1 MFPRFELWRAAG
13 CASVVLLCAGTAQ
26 AQSQSSIAEALYQEG
41 RELLTAGKAAEAC
54 PKFAESYRLE
64 AGAGTLLN
72 LAACNEQLGKTATA
86 WSQFSEAYAV
96 LSRQGDSERAE
107 YAAEHRDALAKK
119 LPKLA
124 IEVPESSRV
133 PQLVVTLDGVAV
145 GSAVW
150 GVGVPIDPGPHAVTA
165 RAPGYEDWSGKV
177 EIAGGAETTKL
188 PVPTLKRA
196 AAQPPSAEPASSG
209 SGATPE
215 ADSGGRPLTAPVV
228 ILGIA
233 TIGLGVGAGVTGA
246 LYMTK
251 QREYDEVNGQAG
263 SDPQRVNELHEDA
276 DKLGNLNL
284 GLTIGAVA
292 TGVTTL
298 IWYLAT
304 PKEPASTAF
313 APWVDPHA
321 AGASFQ
327 GQF

>member
-1 MFPRFELWRAAG
+1 MFRRFELWRAAG
-13 CASVVLLCAGTAQ
+13 CASLVLLCAGPAW

-96 LSRQGDSERAE
+96 LSRQGDNERAE
-107 YAAEHRDALAKK
+107 YAADHRDALAKK

-133 PQLVVTLDGVAV
+133 SQLVVTLDGVAV

-150 GVGVPIDPGPHAVTA
+150 GVGVPIDPGPHTVTA
-165 RAPGYEDWSGKV
+165 RAPGYVDWSGKV
-177 EIAGGAETTKL
+177 EIASGAETKKL
-188 PVPTLKRA
+188 LVPTLKRG
-196 AAQPPSAEPASSG
+196 AQPASAQPVSTSSG
-209 SGATPE
+209 SAPE

-246 LYMTK
+246 LYMQK
-251 QREYDEVNGQAG
+251 RGEYDEANGQPG
-263 SDPQRVNELHEDA
+263 SDPVDVNKLHNDA
-276 DKLGNLNL
+276 DTLGNLNL

-304 PKEPASTAF
+304 PKEPANTAF

-321 AGASFQ
+321 AGATFQ